1 MFKSLA
7 AIALAAG
14 MAGAQSPPGYIPSSS
29 TYLGVEF
36 NTTVIAPGRFIDA
49 SLVADAPVTFPDK
62 TSSDPLTYQ
71 VFMLDLS
78 IPSMAVTA
86 DPGYPLVPGIAAN
99 DTTRLHWWQGNL
111 TVQDGIL
118 VNSSGALAPW
128 NIPEPEGTA
137 DHYYAFYLFAQPADW
152 SPSAAAL
159 NGLYLDTSSD
169 SRYNFSLVAI
179 AEQVGEPVAANYF
192 LSLESSS

>member
-1 MFKSLA
+1 
-7 AIALAAG
+7 

-29 TYLGVEF
+29 TYLGLQF

-49 SLVADAPVTFPDK
+49 SLAANAPITFPAK
-62 TSSDPLTYQ
+62 TSDDPLTYQ

-78 IPSMAVTA
+78 IPSIAVTA
-86 DPGYPLVPGIAAN
+86 DTGYPIVPGIAAK

-111 TVQDGIL
+111 TVHDGIF
-118 VNSSGALAPW
+118 VNSSQALAPW
-128 NIPEPEGTA
+128 NTPEPVGTA

-152 SPSAAAL
+152 SQSAAAL
-159 NGLYLDTSSD
+159 DGLYSDPSGD

-179 AEQVGEPVAANYF
+179 VEQVGEPVAANYF